1 MQDGFVIIV
10 SVLAVR
16 FFFFFSL
23 TPQFFCNQQHS
34 EGLVHYTTQLK
45 CNTIQDFKWLKDSI
59 LVHNFIVEYD
69 IGNTTAGEIYLFVN
83 TER

>member
-10 SVLAVR
+10 SVLAVK
-16 FFFFFSL
+16 FFFSL

-34 EGLVHYTTQLK
+34 EGSVHYNTQMK

-59 LVHNFIVEYD
+59 LVHNFIFEYD
-69 IGNTTAGEIYLFVN
+69 IGNTTTGEIYLFVN